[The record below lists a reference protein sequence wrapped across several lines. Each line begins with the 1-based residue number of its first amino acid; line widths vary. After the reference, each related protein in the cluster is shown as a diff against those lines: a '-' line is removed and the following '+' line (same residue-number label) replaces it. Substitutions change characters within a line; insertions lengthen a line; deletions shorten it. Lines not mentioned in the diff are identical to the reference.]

1 MSLVFPWP
9 RSCKTMVKYTLNRVD
24 DYATKDHFVIRKPTL
39 HREGNST
46 TFHGAL
52 RRNGILIAKVIC
64 KFAYGKRNLK
74 RLRHEATIYR
84 DHLQDLRGKVVPRFY
99 GLYEGEMENRELT
112 GCLDTK
118 TYLISALLSV
128 HKAGV
133 RHGDFREANVVFT
146 PGGSPYIID
155 FDHAEVHHCELAM
168 RIVIHSKAPHP
179 EEFACDELFDAC
191 ESMGL
196 WTPRQI
202 QYLWVFRPVE
212 YAESAEKLA
221 SLAPADMDHRVALE
235 FAKAALYDFWRHEKK
250 RVFEFFQ
257 DVNPDVVATR
267 VALIGDYCVVRAI
280 DICRIAG
287 GVIGAVVSF
296 ENGGLR
302 LRLYQRVRL

>member
-9 RSCKTMVKYTLNRVD
+9 RSGKTTVNYTLNRVD

-46 TFHGAL
+46 TFRGAL
-52 RRNGILIAKVIC
+52 RRDGILIAKVIC
-64 KFAYGKRNLK
+64 KFAYGKQNLK
-74 RLRHEATIYR
+74 RLHHEAIIYR

-112 GCLDTK
+112 GCLVTQYCGEHAEVPFYGLPWDTK

-212 YAESAEKLA
+212 YAESVEKLA

-250 RVFEFFQ
+250 RSDCDWQ
-257 DVNPDVVATR
+257 TR
-267 VALIGDYCVVRAI
+267 IYSCV
-280 DICRIAG
+280 
-287 GVIGAVVSF
+287 
-296 ENGGLR
+296 
-302 LRLYQRVRL
+302 